1 MIFFMIKN
9 FFYKIKG
16 YNLIPN
22 LSTIIFKYKCIL
34 FILELLILFSKCFAI
49 TVNSAVFVTSQIVP
63 KRSFFKW
70 IVTINICSG
79 NGLWN
84 TLKGKEIERR
94 YFIKVW
100 KKI

>member
-34 FILELLILFSKCFAI
+34 FILELLILFSKCFAYS
-49 TVNSAVFVTSQIVP
+49 NYSAVLVTSQIVP
-63 KRSFFKW
+63 KRLFFKW
-70 IVTINICSG
+70 IVTINISTG
-79 NGLWN
+79 KGFQI
-84 TLKGKEIERR
+84 TLKCKEIERR